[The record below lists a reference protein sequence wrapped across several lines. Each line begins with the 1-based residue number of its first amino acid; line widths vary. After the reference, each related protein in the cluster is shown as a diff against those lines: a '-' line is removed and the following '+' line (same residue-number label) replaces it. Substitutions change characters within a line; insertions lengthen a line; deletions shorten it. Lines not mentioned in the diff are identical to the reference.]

1 MAQLHFTLDQEFFVG
16 LMNDSKD
23 EAFGKL
29 MKALLDQVLMAQSK
43 EQLGAE
49 EYERSDQRVDYRNGT
64 RERSIGLRIGK
75 ITLAVPRHRNVPF
88 KTTLFQ
94 TYQRNE
100 QALICAMMEMVVQGV
115 STRRISK
122 VTEELCGM
130 RFSKSMVSEI
140 CKEMDI
146 ALTDFRERRLD
157 KKYPFVLVDAM
168 YIKVRQDG
176 KVRSRGILWAMG
188 IDLEGRKEVLGIK
201 LCEEETKESWSSF
214 FNSLKSRG
222 LANVDVIT
230 SDAHSGLV
238 PAIKECFEGS
248 AWQRCQFHFQRN
260 ILDKAPK
267 RYQAAMASEVREMFE
282 MSNIKEARQRRDEI
296 IKEYEEIAKASMA
309 VLDEGFEDAM
319 AVMALPGKYRKV
331 LRTTNLVERENKEIR
346 RREKVVS
353 IFPNEDAAL
362 RLITAVLMD
371 RQETWQSR
379 SRTFDMQQYLDDRLA
394 FRQHMA
400 AQKIAA

>member
-1 MAQLHFTLDQEFFVG
+1 MAQLHFTLDYEFFVG
-16 LMNDSKD
+16 LMSDSKD

-29 MKALLDQVLMAQSK
+29 MKALLDQVLMAESK
-43 EQLGAE
+43 EQLGAG
-49 EYERSDQRVDYRNGT
+49 EYERSDQRMDYRNGT
-64 RERSIGLRIGK
+64 RERSMGLRIGK

-88 KTTLFQ
+88 KTALFE

-100 QALICAMMEMVVQGV
+100 QALISAMMEMVVQGV
-115 STRRISK
+115 STRKISK

-130 RFSKSMVSEI
+130 SFSKSMVSEI
-140 CKEMDI
+140 CKEMDV

-188 IDLEGRKEVLGIK
+188 INLQGRKELLGIK
-201 LCEEETKESWSSF
+201 LCEEETKESWISF
-214 FNSLKSRG
+214 FHSLKARG

-248 AWQRCQFHFQRN
+248 TWQRCQFHFHRN

-267 RYQAAMASEVREMFE
+267 KYQMAIAEQVREMFE
-282 MSNIKEARQRRDEI
+282 TSSIEAARRMRDEI
-296 IKEYEEIAKASMA
+296 IKEYEDVAKSAMT
-309 VLDEGFEDAM
+309 VLDDGFEDAM
-319 AVMALPGKYRKV
+319 AVMALPSKYRKV

-346 RREKVVS
+346 RREKVIS
-353 IFPNEDAAL
+353 IFPNEESAV

-371 RQETWQSR
+371 RHETWQSR
-379 SRTFDMQQYLDDRLA
+379 SRTFDMQQYLENRIIIRRNMAEQRLVA
-394 FRQHMA
+394 
-400 AQKIAA
+400 